1 MLRLIDFKLK
11 QVYQEKNG
19 KRKVGFSKRILLDGF
34 SGIVDFQME
43 EDFQKWMK
51 FKLKDGKILQGM
63 SKQLKKTV
71 MKEI

>member
-1 MLRLIDFKLK
+1 MLRLIGFKLK

>member
-1 MLRLIDFKLK
+1 MSFLFMTHICK
-11 QVYQEKNG
+11 QVGFNG
-19 KRKVGFSKRILLDGF
+19 T
-34 SGIVDFQME
+34 VDLKME
-43 EDFQKWMK
+43 EEFQVLIK

>member
-1 MLRLIDFKLK
+1 MLRLIGFKLE

-51 FKLKDGKILQGM
+51 FKSKDGKILQGM

-71 MKEI
+71 TKEI